1 MSLSSWLSSTA
12 LTCACLL
19 GLSACGGAASLADE
33 PALAQPADLN
43 AGTTVRALAVRPGDT
58 ANLTSTV
65 GKLAPARIALAG
77 NAFITSAAPD
87 APEWISYNE
96 GLMDWSDSRTV
107 ISSWVRVA
115 QPGKFNISLKGTVPA
130 GSVSQVRVSALGKKF
145 NLRLTPTA
153 GPFTTLATVD
163 VPQAGYVR
171 IDVQGLSR
179 TGSEFAQLQA
189 IELSGTAAAGLVY
202 ANVDA
207 DWGYYWSRRGPSVH
221 MSYTAPANTEYL
233 YNELTIPV
241 GEDTVGSYFMAN
253 GFGEGYFGI
262 QVKEEERWV
271 LFSVW
276 DADSGKTT
284 LVNKGPEVVSNEFGG
299 EGTGGQSYLVYPW
312 KAGTTYPFITRV
324 RPDGQGNTL
333 YSSWFYAVEQGQW
346 RFIATWKRP
355 NTNTWLTGPYSFC
368 ENLIDTNGFAGRKM
382 LMGQQWAVNKSGAWT
397 ELNKGWFTVDPTG
410 GTRQRLDFAGGVDA
424 SGQFYLRNGG
434 FFNETVPAN
443 QSFTRPLTGKKP
455 TVDLS
460 ALP

>member
-1 MSLSSWLSSTA
+1 MPAPSSATGFVW
-12 LTCACLL
+12 
-19 GLSACGGAASLADE
+19 
-33 PALAQPADLN
+33 P
-43 AGTTVRALAVRPGDT
+43 
-58 ANLTSTV
+58 
-65 GKLAPARIALAG
+65 
-77 NAFITSAAPD
+77 
-87 APEWISYNE
+87 
-96 GLMDWSDSRTV
+96 
-107 ISSWVRVA
+107 
-115 QPGKFNISLKGTVPA
+115 QPGKFKISLKGTVPA
-130 GSVSQVRVSALGKKF
+130 GSVSQVRVSALGKSF

-153 GPFTTLATVD
+153 GPFNTLATID

-171 IDVQGLSR
+171 IDVQGISR
-179 TGSEFAQLQA
+179 TGPEFAQLQA

-202 ANVDA
+202 ANLDA

-221 MSYTAPANTEYL
+221 MSYSTPAHTEYL

-241 GEDTVGSYFMAN
+241 GEDAVGSYFMAN

-284 LVNKGPEVVSNEFGG
+284 LVKKGPEVVSNEFGG

-355 NTNTWLTGPYSFC
+355 ATNTWLTGAHSFC
-368 ENLIDTNGFAGRKM
+368 ENFIDTNGFAGRKM
-382 LMGQQWAVNKSGAWT
+382 LMGQQWAVQQ
-397 ELNKGWFTVDPTG
+397 E
-410 GTRQRLDFAGGVDA
+410 RRLDRAEQGLVHGGPDRRQPPAPGLCRGCRCQRPVLPAQRRLLQRHRARQSILHPPAGRQEA
-424 SGQFYLRNGG
+424 HGG
-434 FFNETVPAN
+434 PELLARMKARRGRLAPQCA
-443 QSFTRPLTGKKP
+443 G
-455 TVDLS
+455 
-460 ALP
+460 ALG